1 MEIVKDKFAQGR
13 VDDQRLWV
21 GSKKYALSLPEGSV
35 QTCPEVARREG
46 HSRFYGRSVLS
57 VREHGKMART
67 LRAAFFNRPNIVRPW
82 SCYKIAGWACG
93 RDIVLHC
100 MW

>member
-21 GSKKYALSLPEGSV
+21 GSKKHALSLPEGSV
-35 QTCPEVARREG
+35 QQG

-57 VREHGKMART
+57 VREHEKMART
-67 LRAAFFNRPNIVRPW
+67 LLAAFFNRPNIVRPW

-93 RDIVLHC
+93 KYIVRHF